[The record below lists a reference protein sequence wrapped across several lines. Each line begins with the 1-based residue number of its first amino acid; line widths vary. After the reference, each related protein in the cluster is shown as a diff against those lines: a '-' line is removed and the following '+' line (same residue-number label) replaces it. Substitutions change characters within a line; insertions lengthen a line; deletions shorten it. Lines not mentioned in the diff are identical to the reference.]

1 MYSRYAG
8 YRPFDPMS
16 NRLSQNFDS
25 GGEPLPPGGYEPQQI
40 PESNDYGDQAQ
51 SLPAVEAPPAPSLEQ
66 VLPAAAAA
74 LAPSQPNILEA
85 LFGGGGNK
93 SRSRRG
99 GGSQGGGLLGSLGNL
114 GDFGGIANLLRS
126 GGGGIAKLLQN
137 FSIDWDAGD
146 ILMVL
151 ILLFMS
157 LESDDDEILILLALV
172 LVMGV

>member
-16 NRLSQNFDS
+16 NRLSANYGPHEEAVPEQLEPPERHEAPAADIFS
-25 GGEPLPPGGYEPQQI
+25 GGAPL
-40 PESNDYGDQAQ
+40 A
-51 SLPAVEAPPAPSLEQ
+51 A
-66 VLPAAAAA
+66 LPAAAA
-74 LAPSQPNILEA
+74 PNFLQS
-85 LFGGGGNK
+85 LLGGGG
-93 SRSRRG
+93 RSDARRG
-99 GGSQGGGLLGSLGNL
+99 NQGGGLLGSLGGAGNT
-114 GDFGGIANLLRS
+114 DIFAGIADILRS
-126 GGGGIAKLLQN
+126 GGGGITKLLSS

-172 LVMGV
+172 LVLGL